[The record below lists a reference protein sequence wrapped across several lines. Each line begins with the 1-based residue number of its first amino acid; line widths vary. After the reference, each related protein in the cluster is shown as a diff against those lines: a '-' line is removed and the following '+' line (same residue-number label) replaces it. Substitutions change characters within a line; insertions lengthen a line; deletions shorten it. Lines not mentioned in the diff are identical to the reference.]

1 MSIDEVYKKLKA
13 DFPKEAY
20 SVDNTRGFPLTS
32 IKAQYVIERLNDVLG
47 LDGWSIDGEFEKDEN
62 GVAFIGS
69 LNVKIGD
76 KEVTRSGV
84 GYGAYQK
91 DKDGNLKKSSIGDA
105 FKSAMTDM
113 ISKTASHIGVGNEVF
128 KGNVDPAKLDLTT
141 VTPSN
146 GSSYKKNT
154 WGPAKKTVSTN
165 GTGDFA

>member
-1 MSIDEVYKKLKA
+1 MSVEEVYKKLKA

-20 SVDNTRGFPLTS
+20 SVDNTRGFNLTS
-32 IKAQYVIERLNDVLG
+32 IKAQYVVERLNDVLG
-47 LDGWSIDGEFEKDEN
+47 LDGWSVDGAFEKDDN
-62 GVAFIGS
+62 GVAFMGS

-76 KEVTRSGV
+76 KEVTRPGV

-91 DKDGNLKKSSIGDA
+91 DKEGKLKKASIGDA

-128 KGNVDPAKLDLTT
+128 KGNVDPAKIDS
-141 VTPSN
+141 PSSSASN

-154 WGPAKKTVSTN
+154 WGPAKKASKTSE
-165 GTGDFA
+165 TGDFT